1 MKKAALYIRVSTEE
15 QAAEGFSIAAQR
27 EKLSAYCKIHNL
39 SGEFYI
45 DDGYSGKSLNRPAMQ
60 QMILDIKQKLL
71 EVVAVVKLD
80 RLSRRQKD
88 ILYLIEDLL
97 EANSV
102 NFVSITENF
111 DTTSPFGKAALGMMA
126 VFAQLERETI
136 VERSRTG
143 KAQSFKEGHAQG
155 GPPPYG
161 YTYSTQEKGFLEVD
175 HKTAY
180 LVPRIYE
187 MYLAGY
193 GYASIANHLSSEL
206 KIPSAGG
213 KANWPA
219 TTIKNILTNPVYT
232 GKIRM
237 NNVVIEAKH
246 QPLIPE
252 ELWQQVQKE
261 IETRLTKKQ
270 LPPKAKLLL
279 LSGIIYCGEC
289 GAKMRSKKVWQNWPK
304 IPKHTTSYYVCTVKV
319 NRHESWLKG
328 KSCSSGYI
336 RAKETDYHV
345 IKELST
351 HKLEEALLRS
361 VIASK
366 LSYEPRAKIQLLNTV
381 VALEAALKT
390 ITTRIN
396 RWYDAFETGR
406 FVLDDREAGDR
417 LAILKEEKNR
427 IELEIATV
435 KELLS
440 RESGDGDYVNTD
452 TVLELLK
459 NFHLIWQEASE
470 EERHRLIRGLLHKV
484 HVFANGS
491 ITIEFN

>member
-39 SGEFYI
+39 TGNFYI
-45 DDGYSGKSLNRPAMQ
+45 DEGYSGKSLNRPAIQ
-60 QMILDIKQKLL
+60 QMIQDIKQRQL
-71 EVVAVVKLD
+71 EVVEVVKLD

-102 NFVSITENF
+102 RFVSVTENF

-143 KAQSFKEGHAQG
+143 KAQSFKEGRTQG

-161 YTYSTQEKGFLEVD
+161 YSYSLQEKGILEVD

-180 LVPRIYE
+180 LVPKIYE

-193 GYASIANHLSSEL
+193 GYASIAAYLSSEL

-237 NNVVIEAKH
+237 NNLVIPAKH
-246 QPLIPE
+246 QPLIPQR
-252 ELWQQVQKE
+252 LWQQVQKE

-270 LPPKAKLLL
+270 LPPKSKILL
-279 LSGIIYCGEC
+279 LSGILYCGEC
-289 GAKMRSKKVWQNWPK
+289 GAKMRSKKVWQNWPQT
-304 IPKHTTSYYVCTVKV
+304 PKYTTSYYVCTVKV
-319 NRHESWLKG
+319 NRQESRLRG
-328 KSCSSGYI
+328 KSCPSGYI
-336 RAKETDYHV
+336 RAKETENQV

-351 HKLEEALLRS
+351 HKLEESLLRK
-361 VIASK
+361 VTTSK
-366 LSYEPRAKIQLLNTV
+366 LSREPKANSQLLNTV
-381 VALEAALKT
+381 SALEGELKT
-390 ITTRIN
+390 IITKIN
-396 RWYDAFETGR
+396 RWHDAFETGR
-406 FVLDDREAGDR
+406 FAHDDLEASER
-417 LAILKEEKNR
+417 LNKLIEAKKR
-427 IELEIATV
+427 IETEIATIR
-435 KELLS
+435 KHLS
-440 RESGDGDYVNTD
+440 VASGDHINTE
-452 TVLELLK
+452 TVLNLLK
-459 NFHLIWQEASE
+459 DFHLIWQEASE
-470 EERHRLIRGLLHKV
+470 EEKRSLIRGLIHKV
-484 HVFANGS
+484 HIFANRS

>member
-27 EKLSAYCKIHNL
+27 EKLSAYCKIHNIA
-39 SGEFYI
+39 GQFYI

-60 QMILDIKQKLL
+60 QMIQDIKQNLL
-71 EVVAVVKLD
+71 EAVAVVKLD

-88 ILYLIEDLL
+88 ILYLIEDVL
-97 EANSV
+97 EDYNV
-102 NFVSITENF
+102 NFISITENF

-143 KAQSFKEGHAQG
+143 KAQSFKEGRVQG

-161 YTYSTQEKGFLEVD
+161 YTYSTQEKGILEVD

-180 LVPRIYE
+180 LVPKIYE

-193 GYASIANHLSSEL
+193 GYASIADYLSNEL

-219 TTIKNILTNPVYT
+219 TTIKNILTNTVYT
-232 GKIRM
+232 GKIKM
-237 NNVVIEAKH
+237 NNVVIQAKH
-246 QPLIPE
+246 QPLISE
-252 ELWQQVQKE
+252 ELWQQVQEE
-261 IETRLTKKQ
+261 IKTRSNKKQ

-289 GAKMRSKKVWQNWPK
+289 GAKMRTKKVWQNWPK
-304 IPKHTTSYYVCTVKV
+304 IPRRTTSYYVCTVKV
-319 NRHESWLKG
+319 NRQESRLKG
-328 KSCSSGYI
+328 KSCPSIYI
-336 RAKETDYHV
+336 QAKQTDNQV
-345 IKELST
+345 IKALIT
-351 HKLEEALLRS
+351 HKLDEDLLRS

-366 LSYEPRAKIQLLNTV
+366 LSREPKSKAQLLKTV
-381 VALEAALKT
+381 TALEAEQKT
-390 ITTRIN
+390 ITTSIN
-396 RWYDAFETGR
+396 RWYEAFEAGR
-406 FVLDDREAGDR
+406 FVRDDTEVGARIS
-417 LAILKEEKNR
+417 ILKAEKHR

-440 RESGDGDYVNTD
+440 DKSEFHINTE

-470 EERHRLIRGLLHKV
+470 EERHRLIRGLIHKV
-484 HVFANGS
+484 HIFSDGS
-491 ITIEFN
+491 VTIEFN

>member
-27 EKLSAYCKIHNL
+27 EKLSAYCKIHDL
-39 SGEFYI
+39 TGQFYI
-45 DDGYSGKSLNRPAMQ
+45 DDGYSGKSLHRPAMQ
-60 QMILDIKQKLL
+60 QMIQDIKQKLH

-97 EANSV
+97 EAYSV
-102 NFVSITENF
+102 NFVSVTENF

-143 KAQSFKEGHAQG
+143 KAQSFKEGHSQG

-161 YTYSTQEKGFLEVD
+161 YSYNTQEKGILEVN

-180 LVPRIYE
+180 LVPKIYE

-193 GYASIANHLSSEL
+193 GYASIANYLSSEL

-237 NNVVIEAKH
+237 NKVVIQAKH

-270 LPPKAKLLL
+270 LPPKAKLSL

-304 IPKHTTSYYVCTVKV
+304 TPKRTTSYYVCTVKV
-319 NRHESWLKG
+319 KRKKSLSTG
-328 KSCSSGYI
+328 KSCPSVYI
-336 RAKETDYHV
+336 QAKETDNQV
-345 IKELST
+345 IKALSS
-351 HKLEEALLRS
+351 HKLDEALLRN

-366 LSYEPRAKIQLLNTV
+366 LSREPKTKAQLLSTV
-381 VALEAALKT
+381 TTLEAEQRT

-406 FVLDDREAGDR
+406 FVQDDREAGDR
-417 LAILKEEKNR
+417 LNILKEEKNR

-440 RESGDGDYVNTD
+440 RESGDYVNTD
-452 TVLELLK
+452 TILELLK
-459 NFHLIWQEASE
+459 NSHLIWQEASD
-470 EERHRLIRGLLHKV
+470 EERHRLIRGLIHKV
-484 HVFANGS
+484 HIFANGS
-491 ITIEFN
+491 INIEFN